1 MNNGVFYLLVY
12 TFVYYGDLVPALDSK
27 NTIGFKL
34 TVVISSILCIFYTM
48 FSCCLLL
55 DGSIYLVLTFG
66 Y

>member
-34 TVVISSILCIFYTM
+34 TLVISSVLCFFFYY
-48 FSCCLLL
+48 F
-55 DGSIYLVLTFG
+55 
-66 Y
+66 